1 MTIQDL
7 SAEEFHPYYK
17 SYIDKAEELTLIDGL
32 KQRGS
37 QTTAFLRSIPHN
49 KADYSYAEGKWTL
62 KELVLHIIDAERV
75 FAYRA
80 LRIARRDTTPLP
92 GFEQNSYVDASG
104 AGDRSMESIIKEF
117 SAVRIATE
125 MLFENFSEEDLKAI
139 GEASGSPVSARALGF
154 IILGHEIHHCEIIKE
169 RYL

>member
-17 SYIDKAEELTLIDGL
+17 SYIDKAEGLSLIDGL
-32 KQRGS
+32 KQSGS
-37 QTTAFLRSIPHN
+37 LTTAFLRSIPSD
-49 KADYSYAEGKWTL
+49 KADYNYAEGKWTL

-80 LRIARRDTTPLP
+80 LRIARRDTTPLA
-92 GFEQNSYVDASG
+92 GFEQNSYVEASG
-104 AGDRSMESIIKEF
+104 AGKRSMDSIIEEF
-117 SAVRIATE
+117 VTVRKSTE
-125 MLFENFSEEDLKAI
+125 LLFENFSDEDLKAI
-139 GEASGSPVSARALGF
+139 GEASGSPVSTRALGF
-154 IILGHEIHHCEIIKE
+154 IIIGHETHHCDIIKE